1 MFEACFKK
9 EGNEYNNVPLL
20 EGFDHCLEARAEI
33 RNLFIR
39 IEGKKIFIHFL
50 TLNFLLFL
58 QWSEVYSFDMFEAR
72 FKKEGLLNPAVG
84 MDYRNCILRT
94 GGSKDASE
102 MLKDF
107 LGKET

>member
-1 MFEACFKK
+1 MKARKNIYTFS
-9 EGNEYNNVPLL
+9 NL
-20 EGFDHCLEARAEI
+20 ELSF
-33 RNLFIR
+33 
-39 IEGKKIFIHFL
+39 
-50 TLNFLLFL
+50 FL